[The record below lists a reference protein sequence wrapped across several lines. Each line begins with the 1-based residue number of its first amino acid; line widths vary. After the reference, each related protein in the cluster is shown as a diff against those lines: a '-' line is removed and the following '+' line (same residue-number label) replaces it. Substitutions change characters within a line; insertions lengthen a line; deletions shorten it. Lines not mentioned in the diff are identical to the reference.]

1 MKKNSY
7 TLLIL
12 LLIGLFANTTQAQ
25 PTIDVDDMPYPGY
38 TKGIA
43 TQNNPPIDPGIA
55 SSNEQTWNFTQ
66 LSANSF
72 NILTFEDPATSP
84 FVGAFPGSNLTRNGD
99 LPSLLGI
106 SLGDLLPIP
115 IDLLPATGFYTKDA
129 EGIVRSNGIHTNISI
144 PGLIDLGPQ
153 DLIADP
159 QDIFLAPLNY
169 GESLASEGAYE
180 LTYNFESDTLPIP
193 IPITLQVNLSKNLNA
208 DAYGTLELPD
218 STYKVVR
225 YQENTVANIFVGVL
239 LFGVPVQTFID
250 TTFNLTTYRFLAN
263 GENYPVATITM
274 TPSGEP
280 TPLSI
285 EYFGEQGPLGASYN
299 YTTTCLTVDFTN
311 TSSNAIAYN
320 WDFGTGIT
328 SSQISPVYTFPE
340 PGTYTVQL
348 TAIGADG
355 LTATTSKE
363 ITVDFC
369 DGIER
374 PEQQLINAYP
384 NPAHQT
390 LSFDLSQLPN
400 NTAYQYQLSNSIGQ
414 IVQQAKVTAATQNID
429 VSQLPSGNY
438 FLTIKDA
445 TGLSIAL
452 QKVMIW

>member
-7 TLLIL
+7 ALLIL
-12 LLIGLFANTTQAQ
+12 LLIGLSTGMTQAQ
-25 PTIDVDDMPYPGY
+25 PTIAADDMPYPGY

-43 TQNNPPIDPGIA
+43 IQNNPLIDPGIA
-55 SSNEQTWNFTQ
+55 SSEEQIWNFAQ
-66 LSANSF
+66 LSANTF
-72 NILTFEDPATSP
+72 NTLTFEDPTTSP
-84 FVGAFPGSNLTRNGD
+84 FVGAFPGSNLARNGD

-129 EGIVRSNGIHTNISI
+129 GGIVRSNGIHTNINI
-144 PGLIDLGPQ
+144 PGLVDLGPQ

-159 QDIFLAPLNY
+159 QDVFLAPLNY
-169 GESLASEGAYE
+169 GESMMSEGSYE
-180 LTYNFESDTLPIP
+180 LTYNFETDTLPIP
-193 IPITLQVNLSKNLNA
+193 IPITLQVNLNKNLNA
-208 DAYGTLELPD
+208 DAYGTLVLPD

-225 YQENTVANIFVGVL
+225 YQENTVANIFVGVF
-239 LFGVPVQTFID
+239 LFGVPIQTFID

-280 TPLSI
+280 APISI
-285 EYFGEQGPLGASYN
+285 EYFGEPGPLGASYN
-299 YTTTCLTVDFTN
+299 YTTSCLTVDFTN
-311 TSSNAIAYN
+311 TSSNAIGYN

-328 SSQISPVYTFPE
+328 SSQTSPVYTFPE

-355 LTATTSKE
+355 LIATTSKE

-374 PEQQLINAYP
+374 PEQELIKVYP

-390 LSFDLSQLPN
+390 LSFDISQLPN
-400 NTAYQYQLSNSIGQ
+400 NTTYQYELSNSIGQ
-414 IVQQAKVTAATQNID
+414 IVQQAKVTAATQSID
-429 VSQLPSGNY
+429 VSQLPAGNY

-445 TGLSIAL
+445 TAVSIAL